1 MTEPV
6 TDKTPP
12 ERSAAY
18 EARRMEI
25 LSKVALAFGK
35 DGFHQ
40 TSVNSLAD
48 RIGVSKPVLYYYAK
62 NKDDLLFQCVLV
74 GQRALDEAVERSRR
88 MRISSIGRLRFF
100 FSAYAEIMSGD
111 IGRFMVLVDHRDL
124 SEDARRE
131 NTAAR
136 RMTEQFV
143 CDMIREGQ
151 SDRTIGLCDP
161 AIAAR
166 ALFGAFNAIPRWFR
180 PEGELSAR
188 EVAEAYLDLFLT
200 GLGRAKG

>member
-1 MTEPV
+1 MTESA
-6 TDKTPP
+6 TDKVPR

-18 EARRMEI
+18 EARRTEI

-35 DGFHQ
+35 DGYHR
-40 TSVNSLAD
+40 TSVSSLAD

-74 GQRALDEAVERSRR
+74 GQRALDEVVERSRR
-88 MRISSIGRLRFF
+88 MQVSSIGKLRFF

-124 SEDARRE
+124 GEEARRE

-136 RMTEQFV
+136 RTTEEFV
-143 CDMIREGQ
+143 CGMIREGK
-151 SDRTIGLCDP
+151 SDGTIGACDP
-161 AIAAR
+161 AIVAR
-166 ALFGAFNAIPRWFR
+166 AMFGAFNAIPRWFR
-180 PEGELSAR
+180 QDGELSAR
-188 EVAEAYLDLFLT
+188 DVADAYLDLFLT
-200 GLGRAKG
+200 GLGRAKA